1 MNKQDELFLKIWN
14 NPYLFCKNFI
24 KIIDKTGKEIP
35 FVWNTPQK
43 YLYNNLDKF
52 NVIGKSRQGGI
63 STWALSLMIWKA
75 ITTPQSTSVLYSHN
89 DESTSTNFLKLKQ
102 MFNSIPNALKPPQER
117 NNRQQILL
125 SNGSSISCYCL
136 GRKEK
141 GRGSTI
147 NGFIHITELA
157 FVDNEV
163 AQKQLNA
170 IEQSLASSGTLIIES
185 TSNGQSLHS
194 ELYLKAKDKQNAYKP
209 FFFSYP
215 DFKEMFIDDYK
226 NFKKIFKNLNGHYM
240 GEEDLTDEE
249 RLLMQQD
256 ERIDYDVLCWRRAKI
271 GNTGKEQFMQEYPL
285 TFEESL
291 ITSST
296 SVFDKECIEQQRQR
310 IRQVKLLYPTNL
322 NNVLSPYNRVKQ
334 LQIYELPIV
343 DHRYIISNDCSEG
356 IGKDYHVSTVIDY
369 ETKKEVAM
377 FRNNKIR
384 PDLFA
389 QVIDSLGRYYNNAY
403 CIVELA
409 SGGHV
414 VCDKLYNTYHYYNF
428 HRHKT
433 YDMKGK
439 EIKKL
444 GYDTNAKTKG
454 FCVNAL
460 REMFESTVIQ
470 VNAEIVLDEMLTY
483 EFIDGKYN
491 AKNGYHDDTIMS
503 LAIACEVMKTPVKFK
518 VM

>member
-1 MNKQDELFLKIWN
+1 MTKQDELFLKVWN

-24 KIIDKTGKEIP
+24 KIIDKQGSEIP
-35 FVWNTPQK
+35 FIWNTPQK
-43 YLYNNLDKF
+43 YLYGNLDKF

-75 ITTPQSTSVLYSHN
+75 VTVPQSTSVLYSHN

-102 MFNSIPNALKPPQER
+102 MFNSLPEAIKPPQER

-125 SNGSSISCYCL
+125 ANGSSISCYCL

-147 NGFIHITELA
+147 NGYIHITELA
-157 FVDNEV
+157 FVDNEI
-163 AQKQLNA
+163 ATKQLNA
-170 IEQSLASSGTLIIES
+170 IEQSLASAGTLIIES
-185 TSNGQSLHS
+185 TSNGNSLHS

-215 DFKEMFIDDYK
+215 DFKEMFKDDYK
-226 NFKKIFKNLNGHYM
+226 NFKKIFRNLNGHKF
-240 GEEDLTDEE
+240 GEADLTDEE
-249 RLLMQQD
+249 RELMKQD
-256 ERIDYDVLCWRRAKI
+256 KRIDYDVLCWRRAKI
-271 GNTGKEQFMQEYPL
+271 GNGGLEQFMQEYPL
-285 TFEESL
+285 TFQESL

-296 SVFDKECIEQQRQR
+296 SVFDKQSIMNQRER
-310 IRQVKLLYPTNL
+310 IKQVKTLMPVLH
-322 NNVLSPYNRVKQ
+322 NVLQPYLKNKQ
-334 LQIYELPIV
+334 LQIYELPK
-343 DHRYIISNDCSEG
+343 DGDRYIISCDCSEG
-356 IGKDYHVSTVIDY
+356 IGKDYHVATVWNY
-369 ETKKEVAM
+369 ETKKQVAM

-384 PDLFA
+384 PDQFSE
-389 QVIDSLGRYYNNAY
+389 IINYLGRYYNNAY

-414 VCDKLYNTYHYYNF
+414 VCEKLYRTYHYYNF

-433 YDMKGK
+433 YDMHGK

-444 GYDTNAKTKG
+444 GYDTNAKTKSL
-454 FCVNAL
+454 CISAL
-460 REMFESTVIQ
+460 REMFESGIIQ
-470 VNAEIVLDEMLTY
+470 VNSEIILDEMLTY
-483 EFIDGKYN
+483 TFKDGKYG
-491 AKNGYHDDTIMS
+491 AKSGFCDDSVMS
-503 LAIACEVMKTPVKFK
+503 CAIACEVMKTSVKFK